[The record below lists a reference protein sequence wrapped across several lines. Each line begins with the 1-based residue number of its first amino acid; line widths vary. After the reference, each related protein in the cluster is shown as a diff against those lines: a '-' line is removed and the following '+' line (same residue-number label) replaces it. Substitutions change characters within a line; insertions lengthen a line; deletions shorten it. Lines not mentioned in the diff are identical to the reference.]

1 MTRDQF
7 LKKYLTVVG
16 KDAAVDSHDEAFIK
30 KYLTQVGCPGE
41 GPEPTKYAVT
51 FKKGSGSGN
60 GTVTAEK
67 AEFADGENV
76 VLTVTPAAD
85 SELKSLT
92 GKDEHDTPVSIDLND
107 FEFVMPASA
116 VEVEYDFKL
125 LPPAPSTYSVD
136 IYVCSGG
143 GTAMPEGA
151 TVTTDKEA
159 YTEGEEVVLTVDVHE
174 GYNLL
179 NITGK
184 DADENPILIDAE
196 DPRFEMP
203 ASNVDVRVELREPT
217 ITEGE
222 E

>member
-1 MTRDQF
+1 MTRDEF

-30 KYLTQVGCPGE
+30 KYLTQVGCPSAE
-41 GPEPTKYAVT
+41 PGPEPTKYAVT

-67 AEFADGENV
+67 AEFAEGENV

-116 VEVEYDFKL
+116 VEVEYSFIK
-125 LPPAPSTYSVD
+125 LPPEPTTYSVD
-136 IYVCSGG
+136 FIKTSGK
-143 GTAMPEGA
+143 GTC
-151 TVTTDKEA
+151 VSDKER
-159 YTEGEEVVLTVDVHE
+159 YEEGEEVVLTVTPASGALKKLYGE
-174 GYNLL
+174 YGYDEDYHK
-179 NITGK
+179 IT
-184 DADENPILIDAE
+184 IDPE
-196 DPRFEMP
+196 DPKFEMP
-203 ASNVDVRVELREPT
+203 ASDVTVYY
-217 ITEGE
+217 GFE